1 MARGNSRAQSE
12 AGTIPRGDTAQSRI
26 ARATKLLNEGEL
38 VGGPQGGG
46 TVKQADGSFKSVSEE
61 TRAILAGER
70 SSGEYYDIKLRP
82 YKDIKAVGK
91 INLMDATID
100 GKQIGRDNYGAFDK
114 TLTKGRGSPDSRGDF
129 RDMARRADEEQG
141 FIFGVDE
148 KGQAYALP
156 HIWNTNDPQGSVGV
170 FQGDR
175 ISFSD
180 GKGGEKSFKVVGT
193 FDSSKRGLNLAAAA
207 IGSVMGREQGIKQT
221 AILLGSDKYVSTAL
235 TTQPSSYSTM
245 TKVSYIDDF
254 AAKKM
259 NTGSSDEDRGGYGTF
274 VTKRK

>member
-12 AGTIPRGDTAQSRI
+12 AGTIKRGDTAQDRLK
-26 ARATKLLNEGEL
+26 RATELLNT
-38 VGGPQGGG
+38 VGKSITIDEDG
-46 TVKQADGSFKSVSEE
+46 TQYPTVDPFGAALDA
-61 TRAILAGER
+61 RDILTGVR
-70 SSGEYYDIKLRP
+70 SSGDYYDIKLRP

-91 INLMDATID
+91 MNLMDATID

-129 RDMARRADEEQG
+129 RYEARQADKEQG

-156 HIWNTNDPQGSVGV
+156 HVWNTNDPQGSVGV

-180 GKGGEKSFKVVGT
+180 GKGGEKSFTVVGT

-207 IGSVMGREQGIKQT
+207 IGSAMGREQGIKQT
-221 AILLGSDKYVSTAL
+221 AILLGNDKYVSTQL

-245 TKVSYIDDF
+245 TKVSYIDEF
-254 AAKKM
+254 AATKM
-259 NTGSSDEDRGGYGTF
+259 NNGGSDEDKGANGTF

>member
-12 AGTIPRGDTAQSRI
+12 AGTIARGDTAQARI
-26 ARATKLLNEGEL
+26 ARATKLLKEGEF
-38 VGGPQGGG
+38 VGGNP
-46 TVKQADGSFKSVSEE
+46 TVKQADGSFKSVYEE

-70 SSGEYYDIKLRP
+70 SSGDYYDIKLRP
-82 YKDIKAVGK
+82 YKDIKSVGK
-91 INLMDATID
+91 LNLMDATID

-129 RDMARRADEEQG
+129 RYEARQADKEQG
-141 FIFGVDE
+141 FIFGVDD

-156 HIWNTNDPQGSVGV
+156 HVWDTNNPQGTVGV

-175 ISFSD
+175 ISWGD
-180 GKGGEKSFKVVGT
+180 GKSFTVVGT

-207 IGSVMGREQGIKQT
+207 IGGAMGRSQGIKQT
-221 AILLGSDKYVSTAL
+221 AILLGDDKYVATQL
-235 TTQPSSYSTM
+235 TTQPSSSFTM
-245 TKVSYIDDF
+245 SKVSYISEG
-254 AAKKM
+254 AASKM
-259 NTGSSDEDRGGYGTF
+259 NTGASEEDRGSNGTF